1 MLLRKVKMDSRF
13 RGNDVIEVF
22 RDSQW
27 DGEMDRLGVMRLF
40 TRIVERQSFTLAAQD
55 LELPRSTATQAI
67 KELEK
72 RLGARLLQ
80 RTTRH
85 VRSTLD
91 GEAFYKRCVAILGE
105 VEDAEAVFSNAK
117 PRGLLRVDVHGT
129 LARHFVLPG
138 LPAFLT
144 KYPDLQLH
152 LGEGDRLVDL
162 VREGV
167 DCVLRVGDLK
177 DSAMVG
183 RRVAV
188 LEEVTCASPDY
199 LARHGV
205 PVSIDDLQSH
215 YAIGFLSSAT
225 GMTLPLEFAING
237 ELRNV
242 VLPATL
248 TVASAETYVA
258 SARLGLGLIQVPR
271 YHVAAAL
278 AAGTLVNVLPEFPP
292 SPTPVSLLYPHS
304 RQLSPRVRVFID
316 WLTRE
321 LASRA

>member
-1 MLLRKVKMDSRF
+1 
-13 RGNDVIEVF
+13 
-22 RDSQW
+22 
-27 DGEMDRLGVMRLF
+27 MDRFEVMRLF
-40 TRIVERQSFTLAAQD
+40 IRIVERQSFTQAAQD

-72 RLGARLLQ
+72 RLGVRLLQ
-80 RTTRH
+80 RTTRQ

-129 LARHFVLPG
+129 LARHFVLPA
-138 LPAFLT
+138 LPAFLAE
-144 KYPDLQLH
+144 YPDLQLH
-152 LGEGDRLVDL
+152 LSESDRLVDL

-167 DCVLRVGDLK
+167 DCVLRAGDLK

-183 RRVAV
+183 RRVAL

-199 LARHGV
+199 LARYGTPATV
-205 PVSIDDLQSH
+205 DDLQGH
-215 YAIGFLSSAT
+215 VAIGFLSSAT
-225 GMTLPLEFAING
+225 GATLPLEFLING
-237 ELRNV
+237 ERRNV

-248 TVASAETYVA
+248 TVTAAETYA
-258 SARLGLGLIQVPR
+258 AAARLGLGLIQMPR
-271 YHVAAAL
+271 YHIAADL
-278 AAGTLVNVLPEFPP
+278 NAGILVKVLPEYPP
-292 SPTPVSLLYPHS
+292 APTPVSLLYPHS

>member
-1 MLLRKVKMDSRF
+1 V
-13 RGNDVIEVF
+13 
-22 RDSQW
+22 
-27 DGEMDRLGVMRLF
+27 DRLEVMRLF
-40 TRIVERQSFTLAAQD
+40 TRIVERQSFTQAAQD

-72 RLGARLLQ
+72 RLGVRLLQ

-91 GEAFYKRCVAILGE
+91 GGAFYKRCVAILGE

-129 LARHFVLPG
+129 LARHFVLPA
-138 LPAFLT
+138 LPAFLAE
-144 KYPDLQLH
+144 YPDLQLH

-183 RRVAV
+183 RRVAL
-188 LEEVTCASPDY
+188 LEEVTCASPGY
-199 LARHGV
+199 LVRYGTPATV
-205 PVSIDDLQSH
+205 DDLH
-215 YAIGFLSSAT
+215 GHCAIGFMSSAT
-225 GMTLPLEFAING
+225 GATLPLEFLVNG
-237 ELRNV
+237 EQRNV

-248 TVASAETYVA
+248 TVAAAETYVA
-258 SARLGLGLIQVPR
+258 AARLGLGLIQVPR
-271 YHVAAAL
+271 YHIDADL
-278 AAGTLVNVLPEFPP
+278 DAGILVKVLPEYPP
-292 SPTPVSLLYPHS
+292 TPTPVSLLYPHS

-321 LASRA
+321 LASRG

>member
-1 MLLRKVKMDSRF
+1 
-13 RGNDVIEVF
+13 
-22 RDSQW
+22 
-27 DGEMDRLGVMRLF
+27 MDRLEVMRLF
-40 TRIVERQSFTLAAQD
+40 TRIVERQSFTQAAQD
-55 LELPRSTATQAI
+55 MELPRSTATQAI

-72 RLGARLLQ
+72 RLGVRLLQ
-80 RTTRH
+80 RTTRN

-138 LPAFLT
+138 LPAFLAE
-144 KYPDLQLH
+144 YPDLQLH
-152 LGEGDRLVDL
+152 LGESDRLVDL

-183 RRVAV
+183 RRVAL

-199 LARHGV
+199 LARYGTPTSV
-205 PVSIDDLQSH
+205 EELQGH
-215 YAIGFLSSAT
+215 VAIGFMSSAT
-225 GMTLPLEFAING
+225 GAALPLEFLING
-237 ELRNV
+237 GPRHV

-248 TVASAETYVA
+248 TVAAAETFVA
-258 SARLGLGLIQVPR
+258 AARLGLGLIQVPR
-271 YHVAAAL
+271 YHIAADL
-278 AAGTLVNVLPEFPP
+278 EAGTLVKVLPEYPP
-292 SPTPVSLLYPHS
+292 APTPVSLLYPHS

-321 LASRA
+321 MASRV

>member
-1 MLLRKVKMDSRF
+1 
-13 RGNDVIEVF
+13 
-22 RDSQW
+22 
-27 DGEMDRLGVMRLF
+27 MDRLEVMRLF
-40 TRIVERQSFTLAAQD
+40 TRIVERQSFTQAAQD

-129 LARHFVLPG
+129 LARHFVLPA
-138 LPAFLT
+138 LPAFLAE
-144 KYPDLQLH
+144 YPDLQLH

-183 RRVAV
+183 RRVAL
-188 LEEVTCASPDY
+188 LEEVTCASPGY
-199 LARHGV
+199 LARYGTPATVDELHG
-205 PVSIDDLQSH
+205 H
-215 YAIGFLSSAT
+215 RAIGFMSSAT
-225 GMTLPLEFAING
+225 GATLPLEFQING
-237 ELRNV
+237 ERRNV

-248 TVASAETYVA
+248 TVAAAETYVDA
-258 SARLGLGLIQVPR
+258 ARLGLGLIQVPR
-271 YHVAAAL
+271 YHIDADL
-278 AAGTLVNVLPEFPP
+278 DAGTLVKVLPDYPP
-292 SPTPVSLLYPHS
+292 TPTPVSLLYPHS

-321 LASRA
+321 LASRS

>member
-1 MLLRKVKMDSRF
+1 
-13 RGNDVIEVF
+13 
-22 RDSQW
+22 
-27 DGEMDRLGVMRLF
+27 MDRLEVMRLF

-67 KELEK
+67 KDLEK

-91 GEAFYKRCVAILGE
+91 GEAFYQRCIAILGD
-105 VEDAEAVFSNAK
+105 VEDAEAAFSQAK

-138 LPAFLT
+138 LPAFQAE
-144 KYPDLQLH
+144 YPDLQLH

-167 DCVLRVGDLK
+167 DCVLRAGDLK
-177 DSAMVG
+177 DSSLVG
-183 RRVAV
+183 RRVAT
-188 LEEVTCASPDY
+188 LDEVTCASPDY
-199 LARHGV
+199 LARHGT
-205 PVSIDDLQSH
+205 PVTINDLRNH
-215 YAIGFLSSAT
+215 YAIGFMSSST
-225 GMTLPLEFAING
+225 GAVLPLEFIVNG
-237 ELRNV
+237 ELRHI
-242 VLPATL
+242 VLPAAL
-248 TVASAETYVA
+248 TVVAAETYVA
-258 SARLGLGLIQVPR
+258 AARLGLGLIQVPR
-271 YHVAAAL
+271 YHVEDDL
-278 AAGTLVNVLPEFPP
+278 AAGALVNVLPDYPP

-321 LASRA
+321 LTGRA